1 MAVDKSKAGAADR
14 ARVNVNEAHEL
25 SYWTGKWNVTEQQL
39 RDAVKK
45 VGVMTKDVAQAL
57 GKDA

>member
-1 MAVDKSKAGAADR
+1 MADDKSKAGAADR

-25 SYWTGKWNVTEQQL
+25 NYWTGKWNVTEQQL

-45 VGVMTKDVAQAL
+45 VGAMTKDVAKAL
-57 GKDA
+57 GKEA

>member
-1 MAVDKSKAGAADR
+1 MADDESKAGAADR

-25 SYWTGKWNVTEQQL
+25 RYWTGKWNVTEQQL

-45 VGVMTKDVAQAL
+45 VGVMTNDVAQAL
-57 GKDA
+57 GKEA